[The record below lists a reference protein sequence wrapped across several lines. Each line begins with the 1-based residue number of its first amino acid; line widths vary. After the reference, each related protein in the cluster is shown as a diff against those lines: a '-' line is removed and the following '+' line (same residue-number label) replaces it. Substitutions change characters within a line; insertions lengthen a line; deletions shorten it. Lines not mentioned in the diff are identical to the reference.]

1 MTKQLRAGWRAGRVL
16 AAAAVTVAA
25 VLLVRRIRSVRRDHR
40 RQARAL
46 TRRPGPVT
54 QSLAPV
60 SPADTWLGDP
70 RRNLE
75 HRLDEALKETFPA
88 SDSIAIHIE

>member
-1 MTKQLRAGWRAGRVL
+1 MTKQPRTGRLL

-25 VLLVRRIRSVRRDHR
+25 VLLVRRIRSIRRDDR
-40 RQARAL
+40 MQARAL
-46 TRRPGPVT
+46 TRRPSPVT
-54 QSLAPV
+54 PSLAPV
-60 SPADTWLGDP
+60 SPTDTWLGDP
-70 RRNLE
+70 GRNLE